1 METDVSIIN
10 YTSEIEIDKLSD
22 NFSIENSLFQEDHNG
37 LTPEDHYYIKLAL
50 EDVEEKRVVD
60 SSTLWKSIDQWF
72 ESDKNYDLV
81 QSTNKLYGSHLWQS

>member
-10 YTSEIEIDKLSD
+10 YTPEIEIDKLSD
-22 NFSIENSLFQEDHNG
+22 NLSIENSLFQEDHNG

-50 EDVEEKRVVD
+50 EDVERKRVVD

-72 ESDKNYDLV
+72 ERDKNYDLV
-81 QSTNKLYGSHLWQS
+81 QSTNKLFEK